1 MWRVV
6 VPRSVVRVLSRLPAK
21 DRERIEGAIEAM
33 IETPFGGDF
42 KKLHGREYRLR
53 VGSYRVLYEIDQRNH
68 IVEIHDVVRRTST
81 TY

>member
-6 VPRSVVRVLSRLPAK
+6 VPRSVVRALSRLPGK

-33 IETPFGGDF
+33 IDDPFGGDF
-42 KKLHGREYRLR
+42 KKLHGKSYRLR
-53 VGSYRVLYEIDQRNH
+53 VGSYRVLYEIDQKKH
-68 IVEIHDVVRRTST
+68 IVEVHDVVRRTST